1 MGRLLTAVIM
11 IGAGGAL
18 LGGLLGA
25 VLLAT
30 GAPLGEQGR
39 WFVGLCAVL
48 TGSVAAMA
56 TMISAR
62 LFGRGKYLRT
72 GLASVLVGGF
82 VGAVVAQQ
90 LFATSPRG
98 KQLLLFAVGSLVGG
112 GAFALV
118 RRLRA
123 PATPAI
129 SEPRGRWFQFT
140 LGSLLACT
148 VIASMG
154 MAVWVRGPM
163 KRRQTLAIIE
173 RSGGGRVTYG
183 SRASEWVCAL
193 LGDGVRG
200 FFDEVE
206 SIDLNNAAD
215 ADVARIAVFEHLK
228 SVSLSG
234 NFTDKAM
241 KTVARCRS
249 LERVSLHS
257 PRLTGKGLAELAN
270 LPRLRSLWLPV
281 PADDAALQAIGA
293 LSPLE
298 QLDIMGANAGP
309 VTRGQ
314 TTAEGWSKLGDLKL
328 LRGLTLHRV
337 TVDDRDLA
345 FLEHL
350 PRLRRLWL
358 TDTLFSDAGVTY
370 LRRLKELEWLQIHEL
385 TPGRFRGASLGELAS
400 LSQLRNLDVA
410 CTAVNDQGLAAIG
423 SLRNLESLNLGGAG
437 RITDSGLKHLAALTK
452 VRWLTLSWNSLSDA
466 GLRHLESL
474 TKLESLNYDRTAI
487 TAAGIARLE
496 KAWQE
501 RRLRAIHALEDEE

>member
-1 MGRLLTAVIM
+1 MEDDTGLSIEQRELLADSLMTAIHGPFVPPEHKPAEATNVSMGRLLSITIM
-11 IGAGGAL
+11 IGVASAL
-18 LGGLLGA
+18 LGGLAGA

-56 TMISAR
+56 TIISVR
-62 LFGRGKYLRT
+62 LFGRGKDLRT
-72 GLASVLVGGF
+72 GLASVLVGGCI
-82 VGAVVAQQ
+82 GAVVAQQ
-90 LFATSPRG
+90 LFATAPRG

-112 GAFALV
+112 GLFALV

-123 PATPAI
+123 LAAPAT

-154 MAVWVRGPM
+154 MAIWVRGPM
-163 KRRQTLAIIE
+163 KRRQTLAIIQ

-183 SRASEWVCAL
+183 SRASEWVCDL

-206 SIDLNNAAD
+206 SIDLNNAED
-215 ADVARIAVFEHLK
+215 ADVARIAVFERLK

-234 NFTDKAM
+234 KFTDEAM

-249 LERVSLHS
+249 LERVSLRS
-257 PRLTGKGLAELAN
+257 RRFTGKGLAELAN

-293 LSPLE
+293 LNPLE
-298 QLDIMGANAGP
+298 RLDIMGVGAGRGM
-309 VTRGQ
+309 RGQ
-314 TTAEGWSKLGDLKL
+314 TTAEGWSNLGKLKQLQE
-328 LRGLTLHRV
+328 LTFYRV
-337 TVDDRDLA
+337 AVDDRDLA
-345 FLEHL
+345 FLERL

-358 TDTLFSDAGVTY
+358 TDTLFSDAGVTH
-370 LRRLKELEWLQIHEL
+370 LRRLNE
-385 TPGRFRGASLGELAS
+385 
-400 LSQLRNLDVA
+400 
-410 CTAVNDQGLAAIG
+410 
-423 SLRNLESLNLGGAG
+423 LESLVIHEKRPA
-437 RITDSGLKHLAALTK
+437 
-452 VRWLTLSWNSLSDA
+452 V
-466 GLRHLESL
+466 
-474 TKLESLNYDRTAI
+474 
-487 TAAGIARLE
+487 AR
-496 KAWQE
+496 QPSH
-501 RRLRAIHALEDEE
+501 HA